1 MNILDMKKITKVGSG
16 IYISKYVEYGDN
28 LFVGHNSIIGF
39 SFSPKDNFKIIIE
52 DNVSIGA
59 FCVIHTNS
67 HIGSNVDIDHYCRV
81 GDGVKIGGGSKI
93 LYGTQLFNNCKVGQ
107 NCIIGGDLSERVI
120 VEDNVT
126 FMGELAHNHRNPNL
140 DWDTTDEPS
149 PIFRRGTVVGVGAIV
164 MGGISVGPFSYI
176 AAGELVKS
184 DVPPRK
190 VVYKG
195 KISNLEDWKGIIQVR
210 E

>member
-1 MNILDMKKITKVGSG
+1 M
-16 IYISKYVEYGDN
+16 
-28 LFVGHNSIIGF
+28 
-39 SFSPKDNFKIIIE
+39 
-52 DNVSIGA
+52 
-59 FCVIHTNS
+59 
-67 HIGSNVDIDHYCRV
+67 
-81 GDGVKIGGGSKI
+81 
-93 LYGTQLFNNCKVGQ
+93 FNNCKVGQ

>member
-67 HIGSNVDIDHYCRV
+67 YIGSNVDIDHYCRV

-149 PIFRRGTVVGVGAIV
+149 PIFRRGTVVGVY
-164 MGGISVGPFSYI
+164 M
-176 AAGELVKS
+176 KH
-184 DVPPRK
+184 
-190 VVYKG
+190 
-195 KISNLEDWKGIIQVR
+195 
-210 E
+210 